1 MNELSNIMAKKKQTI
16 SDNHQELSPNTQ
28 QRLSLMAALQ
38 KLIHGR
44 EGTQAEIAAT
54 LGITQPRLNDL
65 LKNRIDKFSMDALV
79 TLASKAGLRVGVNT
93 NPVWMDKVSQNL
105 VRIRPTFAPEPN
117 QLGQLD
123 ATDGTNLILALLR
136 CEAIANGLSPKDV
149 VLSLSLNIKDGGIDA
164 KVEQSPRLSGLLSKG
179 LTSYQIKTGT
189 SFKPWQPSSLKKTLF
204 GKTDA
209 PPSKQ
214 LLGDEIQ
221 RCLEQNGTYVVVT
234 FGHDLNPDQHT
245 KTTMHLV
252 ELLSACGYSDPKI
265 AVYGQGQLAGE
276 LDKYPSICLK
286 LSGLDEGGFLPIEGW
301 KTYAQMHHELEL
313 GDEQQELI
321 KNIQNSLESSTIQH
335 IRIIGEPGIGKT
347 RLVLEAVS
355 TDHIAPS
362 VLYVPT
368 GVDFQKSKLFN
379 ELLKPEF
386 PRSVT
391 LVVDDCDGHD
401 RSSIWSAL
409 KGRNGIKLITI
420 DHGPDETHDSSMET
434 YYCPRLPD
442 DQIKSILS
450 TSYRLQADLSNWAE
464 WCSGSPRVAHAVG
477 ENLRSNPDDIL
488 KSPADV
494 PIWDRFIIGHK
505 VMGSR
510 DAEQYRIVL
519 RYIALFQRFGFKK
532 PVIDEARFI
541 FNEVN
546 QADSTISWAQF
557 QTIVRHYRQKRILQ
571 GRHTLFI
578 VPKALHIYLWVDFWN
593 QYGHGFD
600 FHAFLER
607 LPESMKDWFLSLF
620 IYAHSSEPAQDVV
633 RDILSTKGPFSNRNF
648 LVSAVGLRFI
658 RYLSEAEPRATLT
671 LLERTIKTWSHEDLL
686 AWKTGRQD
694 IVWALEK
701 IAVWED
707 LYSRAVS
714 VLIPMALAE
723 NAQNS
728 NNAKGLLSSL
738 FSIGL
743 GWAPTEAPPALR
755 YPILQELVINKDTCM
770 RNLGLELCKQWLD
783 IRGGSRVIGA
793 EYQGLKP
800 TVKFWR
806 PKTYGEIY
814 DEWRRVLQ
822 LLHREMKGFN
832 VRDKNQ
838 VVEVFAHAANGFAE
852 YEQMADEVLDILFE
866 VAEDKEINHRPLTQF
881 VILQLNQLR
890 DGLDEKIIKR
900 LRKLDKKLTGISV
913 WDRTKRYVLD
923 TNWDE
928 DYQLRGDDYKELN
941 LPTKRVQKLAKE
953 YIQDQSIF
961 FEYVPKLLKENGH
974 RLHEFGFECGKL
986 TDTRFDDII
995 MKNIQSDYRD
1005 VNGIY
1010 FGGYLAGIRTRDEGR
1025 WETLLGS
1032 LLHADSTIEIAV
1044 HCIWSSG
1051 FTEAFV
1057 RDMLSLYQEKK
1068 ITATAF
1074 HRIAFRRDKD
1084 IISDG
1089 LFQEVIDALLER
1101 GDDESIN
1108 ISIQMVQKF
1117 YFGKDRNNN
1126 PTPNIFPEDLV
1137 FKVLTA
1143 KTTDDNHNQ
1152 MYGYYWDVIARKFLN
1167 RHPDRKIE
1175 LFENIMRDAGRI
1187 SRHGAKKYIAGIAD
1201 DIVKDHPNE
1210 TWAIVSDMLL
1220 SKTNNRFDLIIW
1232 LGDTFGFHDR
1242 TDFGAISKM
1251 PAQDIINW
1259 IKEDVENRCWLIQ
1272 EVLPKTLNEAEG
1284 GTLTQLFIDEFCDD
1298 ESKANS
1304 VCVHFHMGGHSG
1316 PESIYLSQKRD
1327 AARIWLS
1334 EIQSLKIQVWLSKY
1348 IDYLSNRI
1356 ELSQIREEREF

>member
-1 MNELSNIMAKKKQTI
+1 MV
-16 SDNHQELSPNTQ
+16 
-28 QRLSLMAALQ
+28 LMTALQ
-38 KLIHGR
+38 NHIQER

-93 NPVWMDKVSQNL
+93 NPIWMEKVSPNL
-105 VRIRPTFAPEPN
+105 VRVRPTFAPEPN

-123 ATDGTNLILALLR
+123 ATDGTYLLLSLLR

-149 VLSLSLNIKDGGIDA
+149 VLSLNLNIKDGGVDA
-164 KVEQSPRLSGLLSKG
+164 KVEQSPRMSGLLSRG
-179 LTSYQIKTGT
+179 LTSYQIKTGS
-189 SFKPWQPSSLKKTLF
+189 SFKPWQPSSLKNTLF
-204 GKTDA
+204 GKSNA
-209 PPSKQ
+209 MPSKQ
-214 LLGDEIQ
+214 LLGSEIQ

-234 FGHDLNPDQHT
+234 FGHDLTPDQHT

-252 ELLSACGYSDPKI
+252 ELLLACGYSDPKI
-265 AVYGQGQLAGE
+265 AVYGQGQLIGE

-286 LSGLDEGGFLPIEGW
+286 LTGLDKGGFLPIEGW
-301 KTYAQMHHELEL
+301 KTYAQMHDELEL
-313 GDEQQELI
+313 GDKQQELI
-321 KNIQNSLESSTIQH
+321 KDIQNSLDSSTIQH

-355 TDHIAPS
+355 IDYIAPS

-368 GVDFQKSKLFN
+368 GIDFQKSKLFN
-379 ELLKPEF
+379 ELLKPEI

-391 LVVDDCDGHD
+391 LVVDDCDNHD

-420 DHGPDETHDSSMET
+420 DHGPDETHDSSMKI
-434 YYCPRLPD
+434 YPCPKLPD
-442 DQIKSILS
+442 DQIKSILFKH
-450 TSYRLQADLSNWAE
+450 YHLQAGLSNWAE

-477 ENLRSNPDDIL
+477 ENLKHNPDDIL

-505 VMGSR
+505 VMASR
-510 DAEQYRIVL
+510 DAEQHRIVL
-519 RYIALFQRFGFKK
+519 RHIALFQRFGFEN
-532 PVIDEARFI
+532 PVNDEARFI

-546 QADSTISWAQF
+546 QADSTISWTQF
-557 QTIVRHYRQKRILQ
+557 QTIVRYYRKKRILQ

-578 VPKALHIYLWVDFWN
+578 VPKALHIYLWVDIWN

-620 IYAHSSEPAQDVV
+620 IYAHSSAPAKNVV
-633 RDILSTKGPFSNRNF
+633 KKILSIGGPFDNHNF
-648 LVSAVGLRFI
+648 LVSEVGLRFI
-658 RYLSEAEPRATLT
+658 RYLSEADPRTTLA
-671 LLERTIKTWSHEDLL
+671 LLERTIMTWPHEDLL

-694 IVWALEK
+694 IIWALEK

-707 LYSRAVS
+707 LYIRAVN

-738 FSIGL
+738 FSIGR

-755 YPILQELVINKDTCM
+755 YPILQELVISKDTRM
-770 RNLGLELCKQWLD
+770 RDLGLELCKQWLEV
-783 IRGGSRVIGA
+783 RGGFRVIGA

-832 VRDKNQ
+832 VRDKNK
-838 VVEVFAHAANGFAE
+838 VVEVLAHAANGFVQ

-866 VAEDKEINHRPLTQF
+866 LAEDKEINPRSLTRF
-881 VILQLNQLR
+881 VIMQRRQLN
-890 DGLDEKIIKR
+890 DDLDQKIVTR
-900 LRKLDKKLTGISV
+900 LDKLDKKLTGTSI
-913 WDRTKRYVLD
+913 WDQTKRYVLD
-923 TNWDE
+923 TNLNE
-928 DYQLRGDDYKELN
+928 DYRIRDGEYQELD
-941 LPTKRVQKLAKE
+941 LPSRRVQDLAKQ
-953 YIQDQSIF
+953 YIQDTSVF
-961 FEYVPKLLKENGH
+961 SEYVPKLLRENGH
-974 RLHEFGFECGKL
+974 RLHEFGVECGKL
-986 TDTRFDDII
+986 TDTQFDDII

-1005 VNGIY
+1005 VNGTY
-1010 FGGYLAGIRTRDEGR
+1010 LGGYLAGIRTRDEGR
-1025 WETLLGS
+1025 WETLLGN
-1032 LLHADSTIEIAV
+1032 LLHVDSTIDIAV
-1044 HCIWSSG
+1044 QCIWSSG

-1057 RDMLSLYQEKK
+1057 RDMLSLYQVKK

-1074 HRIAFRRDKD
+1074 HRIAYRRDKD
-1084 IISDG
+1084 ILSDG
-1089 LFQEVIDALLER
+1089 LFQQVINALLER

-1108 ISIQMVQKF
+1108 ISTEMVQEF
-1117 YFGKDRNNN
+1117 YFDKDRNNN
-1126 PTPNIFPEDLV
+1126 PPPSNFPEDLV

-1143 KTTDDNHNQ
+1143 KTTDNNHNQ
-1152 MYGYYWDVIARKFLN
+1152 MYGYYWDVIARNFLN
-1167 RHPDRKIE
+1167 QHPNRKIE
-1175 LFENIMRDAGRI
+1175 LFENMMSDAGRI
-1187 SRHGAKKYIAGIAD
+1187 SRHGTTEYIAKIAD
-1201 DIVKDHPNE
+1201 EIVDEYPNE
-1210 TWAIVSDMLL
+1210 TWKIISELMVSD
-1220 SKTNNRFDLIIW
+1220 SKNSYELIFWLRDRGGFDDQTI
-1232 LGDTFGFHDR
+1232 H
-1242 TDFGAISKM
+1242 GAINRM

-1259 IKEDVENRCWLIQ
+1259 IKEDVENRLWLIR
-1272 EVLPKTLNEAEG
+1272 EVLPKTLNEDEG
-1284 GTLTQLFIDEFCDD
+1284 GTLTRLFIEEFCDD
-1298 ESKANS
+1298 ESIANG
-1304 VCVHFHMGGHSG
+1304 VCVHFHMGGWSG

-1327 AARIWLS
+1327 AARPWLS
-1334 EIQSLKIQVWLSKY
+1334 EIHSPKIQVWLGKY
-1348 IDYLSNRI
+1348 IDYLNNRI
-1356 ELSQIREEREF
+1356 EQCQIREEREF